1 MSHRPATDRRDPM
14 ATRIALAVAAL
25 KGIAL
30 LGLAWW
36 WLR

>member
-1 MSHRPATDRRDPM
+1 MSPEPTPDRRDPT

-25 KGIAL
+25 KGIAV